1 MRTVLRSRRIVTEQ
15 GIVDGVIEIEDG
27 KIVRIGPAAGPADF
41 DFEDQRII
49 PGIIDIHNHGFGGW
63 SMTDPAKEK
72 DVKGFAKAVAS
83 VGVTG
88 VLPTAKEE
96 AFEAIA
102 DCTGQPL
109 DGARIYGVHSEGPFW
124 ARGGENTVGEDYPL
138 PDVAEARRLIDK
150 AKGKMVMMA
159 IAPELP
165 KAYDVIRLLHQKG
178 IKVAS
183 AHTKAYAEDIRKAM
197 DEVGLD
203 IVTHLCNGMRGI
215 HHRNVGALG
224 QYLLEDNLRYELI
237 TDLNHVCKEMIQ
249 ICLRMQPVE
258 KFCLISDSNYIAGL
272 PTGHYMRYN
281 KEMIADEKGLILDLH
296 GRICGSGKWVLYNIG
311 QLVNIV
317 GVSLED
323 AVQMASL
330 NPARFLGLD
339 PVTGSLAEGKNADLA
354 VISDDYECVLT
365 MVEGRIV
372 YDRAKDTSVF
382 NPEAMKRK
390 IA

>member
-27 KIVRIGPAAGPADF
+27 KIVRIGPAAGPADL

-138 PDVAEARRLIDK
+138 PDVAGSPALDRQGQRQDGHDGDRAGAAEGLRRHPAASSKGNSGRVRAHESLCRGYPQSDGRGRPGYRHAPGQRDARHSSPQRRGVGPVFVGRQSALRTDHR
-150 AKGKMVMMA
+150 
-159 IAPELP
+159 PESCLQGNDPDLP
-165 KAYDVIRLLHQKG
+165 A
-178 IKVAS
+178 
-183 AHTKAYAEDIRKAM
+183 
-197 DEVGLD
+197 
-203 IVTHLCNGMRGI
+203 
-215 HHRNVGALG
+215 
-224 QYLLEDNLRYELI
+224 
-237 TDLNHVCKEMIQ
+237 
-249 ICLRMQPVE
+249 
-258 KFCLISDSNYIAGL
+258 
-272 PTGHYMRYN
+272 
-281 KEMIADEKGLILDLH
+281 
-296 GRICGSGKWVLYNIG
+296 
-311 QLVNIV
+311 
-317 GVSLED
+317 D
-323 AVQMASL
+323 AVGREVLPDFGFQLYRWS
-330 NPARFLGLD
+330 
-339 PVTGSLAEGKNADLA
+339 ADRTLHA
-354 VISDDYECVLT
+354 L
-365 MVEGRIV
+365 
-372 YDRAKDTSVF
+372 
-382 NPEAMKRK
+382 
-390 IA
+390 

>member
-27 KIVRIGPAAGPADF
+27 KIVRIGPAAGPADL

-165 KAYDVIRLLHQKG
+165 DAEAAIRLLNQYG
-178 IKVAS
+178 VIAS
-183 AHTKAYAEDIRKAM
+183 AGHTAADYAQCERAI
-197 DEVGLD
+197 EVGLTQ
-203 IVTHLCNGMRGI
+203 ITHTFNAMRSL
-215 HHRNVGALG
+215 HHRDPGLIASALINPR
-224 QYLLEDNLRYELI
+224 LD
-237 TDLNHVCKEMIQ
+237 CEMISDGYHLQ
-249 ICLRMQPVE
+249 LPVM
-258 KFCLISDSNYIAGL
+258 KLLTLTKGPDHILCVSDSGADSGYAYPEGTVLSDGCVIRGGAMVQPDGVLAGSTCDLSDALKTLVRKMEIPL
-272 PTGHYMRYN
+272 P
-281 KEMIADEKGLILDLH
+281 
-296 GRICGSGKWVLYNIG
+296 
-311 QLVNIV
+311 Q
-317 GVSLED
+317 
-323 AVQMASL
+323 AVRMLSL
-330 NPARFLGLD
+330 NAARNLKLNNWGTLKPGNSCGWSFY
-339 PVTGSLAEGKNADLA
+339 TRDL
-354 VISDDYECVLT
+354 EW
-365 MVEGRIV
+365 VETIV
-372 YDRAKDTSVF
+372 DERSCLLS
-382 NPEAMKRK
+382 ER
-390 IA
+390 

>member
-1 MRTVLRSRRIVTEQ
+1 MSTVLRSRRIVTEN
-15 GIVDGVIEIEDG
+15 GIVDGVIEIEEG
-27 KIVRIGPAAGPADF
+27 KIVRIGPAEGPIDW

-63 SMTDPAKEK
+63 SMTDPATCR
-72 DVKGFAKAVAS
+72 DVQGFAKAVAS

-102 DCTGQPL
+102 DCTDIPL
-109 DGARIYGVHSEGPFW
+109 EGAWIYGVHSEGPFW

-138 PDVAEARRLIDK
+138 PDVKEAQRLIDK

-165 KAYDVIRLLHQKG
+165 KAYDVIRLLHENG

-183 AHTKAYAEDIRKAM
+183 AHTKAYSGDIHKAM
-197 DEVGLD
+197 QEVGLD

-249 ICLRMQPVE
+249 ICLKMQPVE

-311 QLVNIV
+311 QLVKVV
-317 GVSLED
+317 GVLLED
-323 AVQMASL
+323 GVRMASL
-330 NPARFLGLD
+330 NPAKFLGID
-339 PVTGSLAEGKNADLA
+339 QRTGSLTEGKQADLA
-354 VISDDYECVLT
+354 VIDDQYQCLMT

-372 YDRAKDTSVF
+372 YDRNQDKDVF

>member
-27 KIVRIGPAAGPADF
+27 KIVRIGPAAGPADL

-102 DCTGQPL
+102 DCTGEPL

-138 PDVAEARRLIDK
+138 PDVVEARRLIDK

-159 IAPELP
+159 IAP
-165 KAYDVIRLLHQKG
+165 
-178 IKVAS
+178 
-183 AHTKAYAEDIRKAM
+183 
-197 DEVGLD
+197 
-203 IVTHLCNGMRGI
+203 
-215 HHRNVGALG
+215 
-224 QYLLEDNLRYELI
+224 
-237 TDLNHVCKEMIQ
+237 
-249 ICLRMQPVE
+249 
-258 KFCLISDSNYIAGL
+258 
-272 PTGHYMRYN
+272 
-281 KEMIADEKGLILDLH
+281 
-296 GRICGSGKWVLYNIG
+296 
-311 QLVNIV
+311 
-317 GVSLED
+317 
-323 AVQMASL
+323 
-330 NPARFLGLD
+330 
-339 PVTGSLAEGKNADLA
+339 
-354 VISDDYECVLT
+354 
-365 MVEGRIV
+365 
-372 YDRAKDTSVF
+372 
-382 NPEAMKRK
+382 
-390 IA
+390 